1 MFPDSK
7 FNLRSFFGLL
17 QKALILYVG
26 LCVLTPSPARAI
38 PFIDK
43 EDEISMGRKADVQVV
58 GQYGL
63 VQNKALQL
71 YVNQLGQELISKL
84 SNPEFNHYFFKVVDS
99 SEVNAFAL
107 PGGYIYV
114 TRGVLAMMN
123 SEAEL
128 VGVLGHEIGH
138 VTQHHGAKNIVRT
151 LGSQIFAVGA
161 AIANPKN
168 AGQWLM
174 VSTQL
179 FNTINLGYGREAEL
193 ESDGHGLL
201 IAMENGYDPQGM
213 VNFLSHLRQQEILS
227 GQVYHSFQASH
238 PDTKERIIKAGTLS
252 QSIYNRNPQELKL
265 NRNEFLMQIRGM
277 KYGGPRHRGDRKTY
291 PDEYIDIYK
300 VKPGDTF
307 LSIAEKELG
316 DEKMDW
322 DIAILNGKR
331 IEGIPKPGEFLK
343 LVRKGVYKK
352 DKFLEI
358 KPENL

>member
-1 MFPDSK
+1 MFPIPNFPTVANALGK
-7 FNLRSFFGLL
+7 VLGLTVMCVVL
-17 QKALILYVG
+17 ASGPVG
-26 LCVLTPSPARAI
+26 AV
-38 PFIDK
+38 PFIDH
-43 EDEISMGRKADVQVV
+43 ESEISMGRKADPQVIA
-58 GQYGL
+58 QYGL
-63 VQNKALQL
+63 YQDKALQL
-71 YVNQLGQELISKL
+71 YVNQLGQKLISKL
-84 SNPEFNHYFFKVVDS
+84 TNPEFNHYFFKVVDS

-151 LGSQIFAVGA
+151 LGSQILAVGA
-161 AIANPKN
+161 AIANPKH

-179 FNTINLGYGREAEL
+179 FHTINLGYGRDAEL

-201 IAMENGYDPQGM
+201 IAMENGYHPKGIVD
-213 VNFLSHLRQQEILS
+213 FLTHLRQQEILT

-238 PDTKERIIKAGTLS
+238 PDTKERIIKAGTLA
-252 QSIYNRNPQELKL
+252 QSIYNRKPKELKIK
-265 NRNEFLMQIRGM
+265 RNEFLMQIRGLR
-277 KYGGPRHRGDRKTY
+277 YGGPRNRGDRKTH
-291 PDEYIDIYK
+291 PDEYIDIYQ

-307 LSIAEKELG
+307 TSIAIKELG
-316 DEKMDW
+316 DEKEDW

-331 IEGIPKPGEFLK
+331 IEEIPRPGEFLK

-358 KPENL
+358 KPEDL